1 MLEAGDTLY
10 LPKGVVHYAE
20 GAGELSVHATIG
32 IRREGS
38 TWFDLVYHEI
48 VKKYQQSKSTDTIL
62 HPDLIENMVQSTQL
76 GLRLAQLVPVGEVD
90 RLYKRSSSSPLEL
103 DRDEL
108 QHPLE
113 ELLLFY
119 MDELVDAVLFHATSL
134 SIMPQP
140 NPKIYG
146 RGHLHESVLQHL
158 IDTHFCP
165 DVDPEFDEDPTVAF
179 ELPITDRIESLQ
191 VSNSPKNFLSLARE
205 SRPQRAACHDRDTF
219 GNHDDADHNDHRHR
233 DARASSSDF
242 NFAMMSNGRGT
253 NVRAKRKDTADENP
267 CDGTEFAANSGYRQ
281 KRGYT
286 NHGVYHCD
294 GGCDS
299 SCNVFGEN
307 CDSSC
312 ESDCECN
319 AGYAYPHQQTQSAAA
334 AGCEANPCNG
344 RNTYQSKGDRYPCQD
359 RRNGPCNSGKYWK
372 GASITAS
379 GTCTQVPQGKFTT
392 EANFNQLEADIQ
404 IWRVPCASGTEYE
417 SQAPQGYRD
426 RICTAVSD
434 CSPGSYISKAAT
446 SNSDRVCTQCSK
458 GEYSITINA
467 ASCMTTTTT
476 RTTTTTATTRTYTGT
491 TTTTTTTITRTTY
504 TGTTYTGITT
514 TTTTTTYTATT
525 TTITT
530 THLPS
535 VCHGIAEHP
544 ECGQG
549 DLLTKTR
556 CKPAPPLSKDAATA
570 ASVFHN
576 DTISAFVR
584 SVCPIMCG
592 ECSESTTTT
601 TTATTTTYANNG
613 VDCHGQPEE
622 PECGSPMLPKES
634 CDRDDV
640 IGTFARSACPLMC
653 SVCPKTTQAVAVV
666 ATTPVS
672 DQAGSA
678 STAGSMMDS
687 KLTAYVIIGAL
698 IGGML
703 LVIIVRLFCC
713 GPGSSSSKSQ
723 LSKPVGQRSFDAMF
737 EEMKV
742 LGAISQDAMQAKPR
756 EINRKAVNLIE
767 KYGAG
772 SYGEVWK
779 GMLDEA
785 GADGGTLAHGRAMI
799 PAYLVAVKT
808 TVPKAK
814 ATPFKRTGFARA
826 FTQRHANGGADF
838 AGDAD
843 EHLGIDELK
852 AEALVMAH
860 VGAHTNLV
868 SLIGVV
874 TSGVPY
880 LLVISF
886 CEHGSLDKLLQMF
899 GTGDV
904 PNFSR
909 NNSQTSAAGGGG
921 GSQNTLSVTPMRV
934 RAATADKQLANLF
947 SDAGRLNIM
956 LQTAKGMAH
965 LTKNFV
971 HRDLAARNVL
981 VDSAFVCRVADFGLS
996 RLAEKAAAEGEG
1008 EDGEEDQIY
1017 ESTTGTFP
1025 VRSTAPEAMT
1035 EAKFTQASDVWSWGI
1050 LGIEVYTNG
1059 ARLFDEWSN
1068 MQLPGKICTGLRP
1081 KQPPLCADPVF
1092 KMLARCWNQTAADR
1106 PDFDALVAYCRR
1118 LANRPNS
1125 VVSLMHSPPVAQRPV
1140 SSISF
1145 ASGSSSSNAPPIPA
1159 HTPYDGAS
1167 AGAGADGVHETAL
1180 DDNMYTD
1187 LGVSQPDVVAP
1198 RLHSLRNKP
1207 SSAGTGASVNPR
1219 LSSQIHDGDGN
1230 GKDDIDGDHDDGIYG
1245 GWVQET
1251 VRKASSEHI
1260 FQESVDVGGSGSGGG
1275 KPVAARA
1282 LTASNVSETDYG
1294 DLYVAPNSDGMYVA
1308 PNGSAATVVQPLKK
1322 SAIAPPTTNEE
1333 DFVYEEPESLRTSFT
1348 KPAKRPSLTIKGL
1361 DGVMESTDSD
1371 TLATNV
1377 YYEEPS
1383 TADERGNQD
1392 GQDGQDKDGATPPA
1406 RPPKTV
1412 ATVGTAST
1420 AGGGDESH
1428 RSAASVRRVKTRA
1441 ATLSIETVVE
1451 GTFTVVF
1458 QGGKKSGTKMWVVG
1472 SSSSDATRS
1481 KIEVFD
1487 KARTGGKG
1495 RSMPKLTIRVK
1506 NINSAIMTK
1515 VKRKNGLL
1523 VVDAQ
1528 SRGSRAARK
1537 TTFFAS
1543 AAAADHGDDLLAK
1556 LHLFASNAGGEVKA
1570 DPAEPKAKNG
1580 PDPRAESAVAPT
1592 SGPALNAAIAPRVQ
1606 RDGQGLSS
1614 SSAARD
1620 AALRQ
1625 GGYNPD
1631 EGGDEI
1637 YEPMSRGN
1645 SQRGSAASIG
1655 IGGFPIHT
1663 DVLGHHT
1670 PYSVDGARGG
1680 GNSSGEDNYELVEA
1694 TPRPLP
1700 VSGHHAAT
1708 EQQSGEYM
1716 SVADIANGTGSSD
1729 DGANDIYGNDSS
1741 GNLSLNEDPA
1751 IGIAL

>member
-38 TWFDLVYHEI
+38 TWFDLVYDAI

-103 DRDEL
+103 DRNEL

-119 MDELVDAVLFHATSL
+119 MDELVDAVLFHATSQ

-179 ELPITDRIESLQ
+179 ELPIADRIASLQ
-191 VSNSPKNFLSLARE
+191 VSDNAKNFLRLARK
-205 SRPQRAACHDRDTF
+205 SRPQRAACHVRDTF

-242 NFAMMSNGRGT
+242 NLAMMSNGRGA

-286 NHGVYHCD
+286 NHGIYHCD

-299 SCNVFGEN
+299 SCNIFGSN

-312 ESDCECN
+312 ESGCECN
-319 AGYAYPHQQTQSAAA
+319 AGYYGPINTDSPD
-334 AGCEANPCNG
+334 CKECNG
-344 RNTYQSKGDRYPCQD
+344 RDTYQSKPEW
-359 RRNGPCNSGKYWK
+359 NGCNDKRTGCNGGWYWK

-379 GTCTQVPQGKFTT
+379 GTCTQVPQGTFTT
-392 EANFNQLEADIQ
+392 EANFNQLAADVQ

-417 SQAPQGYRD
+417 SQAPQDYRD

-467 ASCMTTTTT
+467 ARCMTTTTT
-476 RTTTTTATTRTYTGT
+476 R
-491 TTTTTTTITRTTY
+491 
-504 TGTTYTGITT
+504 TT

-814 ATPFKRTGFARA
+814 ATLFKRTGFARA

-860 VGAHTNLV
+860 VGAHTKLV

-886 CEHGSLDKLLQMF
+886 CEHGSLDKLLQRF

-956 LQTAKGMAH
+956 LQTAQGMAH
-965 LTKNFV
+965 LSFIVT
-971 HRDLAARNVL
+971 LL
-981 VDSAFVCRVADFGLS
+981 P
-996 RLAEKAAAEGEG
+996 
-1008 EDGEEDQIY
+1008 
-1017 ESTTGTFP
+1017 GTCL
-1025 VRSTAPEAMT
+1025 STA
-1035 EAKFTQASDVWSWGI
+1035 
-1050 LGIEVYTNG
+1050 
-1059 ARLFDEWSN
+1059 RL
-1068 MQLPGKICTGLRP
+1068 C
-1081 KQPPLCADPVF
+1081 
-1092 KMLARCWNQTAADR
+1092 
-1106 PDFDALVAYCRR
+1106 
-1118 LANRPNS
+1118 
-1125 VVSLMHSPPVAQRPV
+1125 VVSL
-1140 SSISF
+1140 
-1145 ASGSSSSNAPPIPA
+1145 
-1159 HTPYDGAS
+1159 T
-1167 AGAGADGVHETAL
+1167 
-1180 DDNMYTD
+1180 
-1187 LGVSQPDVVAP
+1187 LG
-1198 RLHSLRNKP
+1198 
-1207 SSAGTGASVNPR
+1207 
-1219 LSSQIHDGDGN
+1219 
-1230 GKDDIDGDHDDGIYG
+1230 
-1245 GWVQET
+1245 
-1251 VRKASSEHI
+1251 
-1260 FQESVDVGGSGSGGG
+1260 
-1275 KPVAARA
+1275 
-1282 LTASNVSETDYG
+1282 
-1294 DLYVAPNSDGMYVA
+1294 
-1308 PNGSAATVVQPLKK
+1308 
-1322 SAIAPPTTNEE
+1322 
-1333 DFVYEEPESLRTSFT
+1333 
-1348 KPAKRPSLTIKGL
+1348 
-1361 DGVMESTDSD
+1361 
-1371 TLATNV
+1371 
-1377 YYEEPS
+1377 
-1383 TADERGNQD
+1383 
-1392 GQDGQDKDGATPPA
+1392 
-1406 RPPKTV
+1406 
-1412 ATVGTAST
+1412 
-1420 AGGGDESH
+1420 
-1428 RSAASVRRVKTRA
+1428 
-1441 ATLSIETVVE
+1441 
-1451 GTFTVVF
+1451 
-1458 QGGKKSGTKMWVVG
+1458 
-1472 SSSSDATRS
+1472 
-1481 KIEVFD
+1481 
-1487 KARTGGKG
+1487 
-1495 RSMPKLTIRVK
+1495 
-1506 NINSAIMTK
+1506 
-1515 VKRKNGLL
+1515 
-1523 VVDAQ
+1523 
-1528 SRGSRAARK
+1528 
-1537 TTFFAS
+1537 
-1543 AAAADHGDDLLAK
+1543 
-1556 LHLFASNAGGEVKA
+1556 
-1570 DPAEPKAKNG
+1570 
-1580 PDPRAESAVAPT
+1580 
-1592 SGPALNAAIAPRVQ
+1592 
-1606 RDGQGLSS
+1606 
-1614 SSAARD
+1614 
-1620 AALRQ
+1620 
-1625 GGYNPD
+1625 
-1631 EGGDEI
+1631 
-1637 YEPMSRGN
+1637 
-1645 SQRGSAASIG
+1645 
-1655 IGGFPIHT
+1655 
-1663 DVLGHHT
+1663 
-1670 PYSVDGARGG
+1670 
-1680 GNSSGEDNYELVEA
+1680 
-1694 TPRPLP
+1694 
-1700 VSGHHAAT
+1700 
-1708 EQQSGEYM
+1708 
-1716 SVADIANGTGSSD
+1716 
-1729 DGANDIYGNDSS
+1729 
-1741 GNLSLNEDPA
+1741 
-1751 IGIAL
+1751 